1 MESSALIEI
10 DASPHTDALQSALQ
24 RFGLDQFRP
33 GQREVIETLLSNRD
47 LLCVMPTGGGKSL
60 CYQLPSLI
68 TKGVTVVVSPLIAL
82 MKDQEDQLLRLGIRV
97 AAVHSG
103 LELAEQRERLARI
116 EQGEVDICYIAPERL
131 RSQRFLESLARVG
144 VAFLAID
151 EAHCISEWGHD
162 FRPDYAR
169 LGWFREKLGWPTTI
183 ALTATATDIVRRDIV
198 EQLKLNDPAIF
209 VRGFD
214 RPNLH
219 YGVSLVRT
227 KADKL
232 NMLFELDERIPGA
245 KVVYVSSRKAC
256 EEVTDALRQR
266 NPRRIAMY
274 HAGLMPADR
283 RSSQDAF
290 MGGHAD
296 IIVATNAFGMGVD
309 KADIRAVLH
318 YNLPGTL
325 EAYYQE
331 AGRAGRDGKPAR
343 CELLYS
349 PSDRHIQEFFI
360 EGEYPDRAIVM
371 KVMAFLRAQPDDLIE
386 LTRQQIKERLDGQVS
401 DMAIGASLKILESA
415 GIVER
420 LRARENMA
428 IVRLHETGPDLGDLV
443 PASSKNQAR
452 IIRHLDRFV
461 GKRRGEDVYFHP
473 SEMADELGMDRGT
486 FTHALRELTE
496 RLNVEYIPPFRGSAT
511 RLLDRTTPENE
522 VHIDFDALHQQKM
535 REYEKLDRMIDYAQ
549 GRDCRRAAIL
559 RYFGESCGPCGNCD
573 SCQRERATPA
583 QPRTAIDREALSIVL
598 RNVLESARD
607 VSGRVGKT
615 ALAGALAGSKS
626 QKSNRAGM
634 SNKPWFGCF
643 TKCKQNDVVTLLHAM
658 QDAKLLQQAGDP
670 LRPTVALSQ
679 AGFDLLDGR
688 SEFPADL
695 PIDLDVLSL
704 LCKGVRTARPSHNV
718 MQEIQGPPSIHLEDD
733 VEWTCQLIEAG
744 FELYECAPI
753 RRLPLTT
760 ILEHSLIAL
769 RQGRSLERSAFEE
782 ALNDPM
788 AEKMRQ
794 SVLRMFEGL

>member
-103 LELAEQRERLARI
+103 LELSEQRERLARI

-232 NMLFELDERIPGA
+232 NMLFEFDELIPGA

-283 RSSQDAF
+283 RASQDAF

-296 IIVATNAFGMGVD
+296 IIVATNA
-309 KADIRAVLH
+309 
-318 YNLPGTL
+318 
-325 EAYYQE
+325 
-331 AGRAGRDGKPAR
+331 
-343 CELLYS
+343 
-349 PSDRHIQEFFI
+349 
-360 EGEYPDRAIVM
+360 
-371 KVMAFLRAQPDDLIE
+371 
-386 LTRQQIKERLDGQVS
+386 
-401 DMAIGASLKILESA
+401 
-415 GIVER
+415 
-420 LRARENMA
+420 
-428 IVRLHETGPDLGDLV
+428 
-443 PASSKNQAR
+443 
-452 IIRHLDRFV
+452 
-461 GKRRGEDVYFHP
+461 
-473 SEMADELGMDRGT
+473 
-486 FTHALRELTE
+486 
-496 RLNVEYIPPFRGSAT
+496 
-511 RLLDRTTPENE
+511 
-522 VHIDFDALHQQKM
+522 
-535 REYEKLDRMIDYAQ
+535 
-549 GRDCRRAAIL
+549 
-559 RYFGESCGPCGNCD
+559 
-573 SCQRERATPA
+573 
-583 QPRTAIDREALSIVL
+583 
-598 RNVLESARD
+598 
-607 VSGRVGKT
+607 
-615 ALAGALAGSKS
+615 
-626 QKSNRAGM
+626 
-634 SNKPWFGCF
+634 
-643 TKCKQNDVVTLLHAM
+643 
-658 QDAKLLQQAGDP
+658 
-670 LRPTVALSQ
+670 
-679 AGFDLLDGR
+679 
-688 SEFPADL
+688 
-695 PIDLDVLSL
+695 
-704 LCKGVRTARPSHNV
+704 
-718 MQEIQGPPSIHLEDD
+718 
-733 VEWTCQLIEAG
+733 
-744 FELYECAPI
+744 
-753 RRLPLTT
+753 
-760 ILEHSLIAL
+760 
-769 RQGRSLERSAFEE
+769 
-782 ALNDPM
+782 
-788 AEKMRQ
+788 
-794 SVLRMFEGL
+794 